1 MVNNYDIAD
10 TICAISTPP
19 GVGAIGIIRLSGR
32 NAVSITAKIFKGKN
46 LTRQNANTLHYGK
59 IVSGNE
65 VIDEVV
71 VSLFKA
77 PASYTG
83 EDIVEI
89 SCHGSPYIQGEV
101 LRLLI
106 LNGARIAGEGEFTF
120 RAFINGKLDLSQAEA
135 VADLISANSKASK
148 DLALAQL
155 RGGYSIHLKDLR
167 SKLIDFASLLE
178 LELDFAEEDVA
189 FANRVELKALLE
201 EIVISVEN
209 LLKSFEQGNVLKNG
223 LPVVII
229 GKPNV
234 GKSTLLNAILNEERA
249 IVSDTPGTTRDYIED
264 SISIGGVMFRFTDT
278 AGIRETM
285 DEIEIA
291 GILKT
296 KEKVE
301 SAKIVLHLIDTDNI
315 DDSITDFKKTSAEN
329 SLLVINKADKLS
341 ESDRVSLEK
350 KYSDLAIQ
358 FISAK
363 TGFNL
368 ETLLEKLL
376 TRVNRDKSES
386 SGIIV
391 SNARHAEALMKSKEG
406 LERALEGL
414 NQQISSEFISM
425 DIRQA
430 INYLG
435 EITGEVSNEEL
446 LGNIFSRFCIG
457 K

>member
-1 MVNNYDIAD
+1 MSNYYTAD
-10 TICAISTPP
+10 TICAISTPQ
-19 GVGAIGIIRLSGR
+19 GSGAIGIVRLSG
-32 NAVSITAKIFKGKN
+32 AKSIHITEQIFKGKK
-46 LTRQNANTLHYGK
+46 LSQQKANTLHYGK

-71 VSLFKA
+71 VSLFKG

-83 EDIVEI
+83 EDIVEV
-89 SCHGSPYIQGEV
+89 SCHGSKFIQSEI
-101 LRLLI
+101 LKLLI
-106 LNGARIAGEGEFTF
+106 QNGARMAGEGEFTF
-120 RAFINGKLDLSQAEA
+120 RAYLNGKLDLSQAEA
-135 VADLISANSKASK
+135 VADLISADSKASK
-148 DLALAQL
+148 DLAFSQL

-189 FANRVELKALLE
+189 FANRTELKKLLE
-201 EIVISVEN
+201 EIINSVGQ
-209 LLKSFEQGNVLKNG
+209 LLKSFEQGNVLKHG

-234 GKSTLLNAILNEERA
+234 GKSTLLNAILKEERA
-249 IVSDTPGTTRDYIED
+249 IVSDIPGTTRDYIED

-278 AGIRETM
+278 AGIRETK

-296 KEKVE
+296 KEKADK
-301 SAKIVLHLIDTDNI
+301 AKIVLHLIDTDNI
-315 DDSITDFKKTSAEN
+315 EESITEFKRTSSEN
-329 SLLVINKADKLS
+329 SILVINKSDNLS
-341 ESDRVSLEK
+341 ESDRLVLEK
-350 KYSDLAIQ
+350 KYSDLSIQ

-363 TGFNL
+363 TGFNIDV
-368 ETLLEKLL
+368 LLEKLL
-376 TRVNRDKSES
+376 SSVNQDIRES
-386 SGIIV
+386 SGVIV
-391 SNARHAEALMKSKEG
+391 SNARHAEALMKSKENM
-406 LERALEGL
+406 ERALDGL
-414 NQQISSEFISM
+414 NQLISSEFISM
-425 DIRQA
+425 DIRQT
-430 INYLG
+430 INFLG